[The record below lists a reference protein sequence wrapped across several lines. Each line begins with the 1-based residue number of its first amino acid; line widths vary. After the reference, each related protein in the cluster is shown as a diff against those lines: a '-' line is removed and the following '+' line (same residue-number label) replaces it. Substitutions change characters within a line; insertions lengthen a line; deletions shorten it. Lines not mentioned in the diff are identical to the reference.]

1 MSTVQEQVLTLTKL
15 KPKDGESSHDFTMRA
30 VKKLH
35 GSSDEDWE
43 KIPDPVQAWV
53 NDNMLAD
60 EKNAELD
67 LLEVPEVEASSEA
80 EPEPE
85 AETATEET
93 EAEAVGAEEQE
104 QEKVVESKSVKKSNG
119 KKPAVK
125 AKAEKKVSAKKS
137 GETRGRKG
145 AFPLDAKIKVL
156 AKENPKRSGSAAAKR
171 FSKYADGKTV
181 AELLK
186 AGVQWGDL
194 RWDSTHEHIRIS

>member
-1 MSTVQEQVLTLTKL
+1 MSTVKEQVLALTKL

-35 GSSDEDWE
+35 GSSDEEWE
-43 KIPDPVQAWV
+43 KISDPVQAWV
-53 NDNMLAD
+53 NDTMLAD
-60 EKNAELD
+60 EKDAELD
-67 LLEVPEVEASSEA
+67 LLEVPEVEAASEA
-80 EPEPE
+80 EPES
-85 AETATEET
+85 ETATEES
-93 EAEAVGAEEQE
+93 EAEAEGAEEKE

-119 KKPAVK
+119 KKPAKVK
-125 AKAEKKVSAKKS
+125 VEKKVSAKKS

-145 AFPLDAKIKVL
+145 TFPLDAKIKVL